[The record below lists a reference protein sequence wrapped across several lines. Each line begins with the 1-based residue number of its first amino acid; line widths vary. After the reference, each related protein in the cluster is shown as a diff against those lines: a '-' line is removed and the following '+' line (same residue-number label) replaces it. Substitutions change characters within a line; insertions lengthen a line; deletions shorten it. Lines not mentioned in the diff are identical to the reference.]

1 MTFLSIEST
10 TTLNNGVEMP
20 LLGLGVFLLP
30 DDGATTAVR
39 HALTVGGYRHID
51 TAKIYGNEEGVGE
64 GIRQSG
70 VAREDV
76 FVTTKLWNADQG
88 YDSAITA
95 IDGSLQRL
103 GLDYV
108 DLYLIH
114 WPMPA
119 VGLQLE
125 SWHALERI
133 LEQGKARAIGVCN
146 NSPIHLQELLD
157 EADVVPA
164 VNQIELH
171 PHFPQYATRAFNA
184 YHGIVTESWSP
195 LGGTPR
201 TGLDGVRREN
211 ALLDEPVLAEIAAK
225 HGVTPAQVLIRWH
238 IQSGLV
244 VIPKSV
250 NPDRI
255 VQNADV
261 FGFELD
267 GSDIVAIDGLNT
279 GVRAST
285 DPDVM
290 NVR

>member
-1 MTFLSIEST
+1 
-10 TTLNNGVEMP
+10 MP
-20 LLGLGVFLLP
+20 LLGLGVFLVP
-30 DDGATTAVR
+30 DDGAATAVN
-39 HALTVGGYRHID
+39 HALTHGGYRHID
-51 TAKIYGNEEGVGE
+51 TAKIYGNEVGVGA

-88 YDSAITA
+88 YDTA
-95 IDGSLQRL
+95 LAAVDGSLERL

-114 WPMPA
+114 WPMPK

-146 NSPIHLQELLD
+146 NSPVHLQQLLD

-164 VNQIELH
+164 VNQVELH
-171 PHFPQYATRAFNA
+171 PHFPQYVTRAFDE

-195 LGGTPR
+195 LGGSPR
-201 TGLDGVRREN
+201 TGLTGGKRVN
-211 ALLDEPVLAEIAAK
+211 VLLDDPVITAIAAK
-225 HGVTPAQVLIRWH
+225 HGVSTAQVLVRWH
-238 IQSGLV
+238 IQNGLV

-250 NPDRI
+250 NPERI
-255 VQNADV
+255 SQNADV

-267 GSDIVAIDGLNT
+267 GEDVVAIDGLND
-279 GVRAST
+279 GVRAGVS
-285 DPDVM
+285 PDGV
-290 NVR
+290 NS

>member
-1 MTFLSIEST
+1 MALLSAEST
-10 TTLNNGVEMP
+10 ITLNNGVEMP
-20 LLGLGVFLLP
+20 VLGLGVFLVP
-30 DDGATTAVR
+30 DDDATNAVN
-39 HALTVGGYRHID
+39 HALTEGGYRHID
-51 TAKIYGNEEGVGE
+51 TAKIYGNEVGVGE
-64 GIRQSG
+64 GIRRSG
-70 VAREDV
+70 VAREDI

-88 YDSAITA
+88 FESALA
-95 IDGSLQRL
+95 AVDGSLARL

-114 WPMPA
+114 WPMPK

-171 PHFPQYATRAFNA
+171 PHFPQYVTRAFDE

-201 TGLDGVRREN
+201 DGLNGGKREN
-211 ALLDEPVLAEIAAK
+211 TLLHDPTIAAIAAK
-225 HGVTPAQVLIRWH
+225 HGVSPAQVLIRWH
-238 IQSGLV
+238 LQNGLV
-244 VIPKSV
+244 VIPKSL

-255 VQNADV
+255 SQNADV

-267 GSDIVAIDGLNT
+267 GADIVAIDTLNS
-279 GVRAST
+279 GVRGGAA
-285 DPDVM
+285 PDDV
-290 NVR
+290 NQ